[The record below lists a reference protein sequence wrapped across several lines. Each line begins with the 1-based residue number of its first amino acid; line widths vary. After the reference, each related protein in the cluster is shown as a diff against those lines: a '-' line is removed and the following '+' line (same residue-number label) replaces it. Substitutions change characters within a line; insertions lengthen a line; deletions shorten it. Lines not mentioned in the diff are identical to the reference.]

1 LAEKEKI
8 CRLNSSAA
16 LPLNIIRQ
24 RARIRVASY
33 GGTAT
38 NLYVQDAIYRGGEVL
53 QPKRADI
60 VVPRDSVIVFADDEP
75 TKNWGHRC
83 RYLFHDPKT
92 GELIQELP
100 ALLPPTFD
108 FGARFELFQQA
119 STVSAAS
126 RSQYPLLYLPPWLY
140 LESASSWYA
149 ILYSGASM
157 NRHVNDIEF
166 LYRILVNLYRVPAAN
181 ITVLSFDGTLDY
193 NDAFWQKVPP
203 PVGNWPGDNT
213 PYQMKING
221 SGTKEELLAAIAAVG
236 EKLGPHDNLFLHT
249 NNHGNTVNGVS
260 TLISYSGDDTT
271 QSDLSDAIQALPKFA
286 SFMVMMEQCFSGGFI
301 QPIINASPASCT
313 SVATAVDANT
323 SSNGG
328 PDTILSRS
336 LGSPQW
342 PGPTRTALLSALR
355 PIQMWTTAYRQQRRL
370 CMPRRTTLART
381 TILSTLRTLRV
392 VGQPTS
398 GDSGGPSSYRRC
410 TDTCFPGKSCR
421 IRRRSKWR
429 SLPSSWGSS
438 SSRNRSVKLS
448 RRRSRTNATVSR
460 KSCARRCPKGKPEGH
475 RIGER

>member
-1 LAEKEKI
+1 MPIKH
-8 CRLNSSAA
+8 SAA

-38 NLYVQDAIYRGGEVL
+38 NLYVRDAIYRGGEVL
-53 QPKRADI
+53 QPKRGDI
-60 VVPRDSVIVFADDEP
+60 VVPRDSIIVFADDEP

-108 FGARFELFQQA
+108 FAARFELFHQA

-236 EKLGPHDNLFLHT
+236 EKMGPNDNLFLHT

-271 QSDLSDAIQALPKFA
+271 QSDLSDAIKALPKFA

-328 PDTILSRS
+328 PQYDPFALAWITAMAWANPDGSSISPTADTNVDDRVSAS
-336 LGSPQW
+336 EAFVYAKANDTGPDDNPQYAENA
-342 PGPTRTALLSALR
+342 PCGGAANFGGIRR
-355 PIQMWTTAYRQQRRL
+355 PIFIPPLYRYLFPWQILPDPPPEQVEK
-370 CMPRRTTLART
+370 LAIELRKQLKSKSFRQGIAESIEDERNSLT
-381 TILSTLRTLRV
+381 KVVRMALSK
-392 VGQPTS
+392 
-398 GDSGGPSSYRRC
+398 
-410 TDTCFPGKSCR
+410 GK
-421 IRRRSKWR
+421 
-429 SLPSSWGSS
+429 
-438 SSRNRSVKLS
+438 
-448 RRRSRTNATVSR
+448 
-460 KSCARRCPKGKPEGH
+460 ARRPSH
-475 RIGER
+475 R